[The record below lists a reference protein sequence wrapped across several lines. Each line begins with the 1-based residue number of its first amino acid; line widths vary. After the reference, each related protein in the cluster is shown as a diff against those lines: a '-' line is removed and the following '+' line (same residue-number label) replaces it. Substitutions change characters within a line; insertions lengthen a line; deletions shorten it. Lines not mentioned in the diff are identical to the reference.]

1 MWPLINPGLF
11 LAISNHTQV
20 AKLIKVIESQVSRRG
35 DRQSYIGSFLP
46 LLSFLVP
53 PLLPCLLADGYSWHI
68 LPLLLSLPTCGWGL
82 HPPWVSMAIGL
93 MWSSLSLKALSAC
106 ILALKLPKRVSASS
120 SAVPPGYGLV
130 WLGIVLD
137 WWMVTSRD
145 LGLGDIDLF

>member
-11 LAISNHTQV
+11 LAIPNHTQV
-20 AKLIKVIESQVSRRG
+20 AQLITGIENQVSRRG
-35 DRQSYIGSFLP
+35 DRQGYIGSFLP
-46 LLSFLVP
+46 LLSFLMP
-53 PLLPCLLADGYSWHI
+53 PLLPCLLAYGI

-137 WWMVTSRD
+137 WWVVTSRD